1 MINKKKMSSVYGECI
16 KLKNKYYDVDSLF
29 PAIYGSFTVK
39 LADENKIRI
48 AEKAFLDRLYGKKV
62 GQ

>member
-1 MINKKKMSSVYGECI
+1 MIIKKKMSSVYGECL

-29 PAIYGSFTVK
+29 PAKYGNFTVK

-48 AEKAFLDRLYGKKV
+48 AEKHFLNRFYGKKV
-62 GQ
+62 R